1 MFYEQLGIK
10 LKWLFRCFKSF
21 ILIHSNLN
29 NRSRKKYLIN
39 LLKWTSPVHLERQ
52 PPKYTGQGHK
62 YICYIDPKYVFKDI
76 SAWVIYRAFSLF
88 CFVFFLALHFFLIL
102 CLLLP
107 IYNFYS
113 VCCRSLHPI
122 SEMQFQSLLSGSLFW
137 NWSAKGFYIGII

>member
-52 PPKYTGQGHK
+52 PPKYAGQGHK
-62 YICYIDPKYVFKDI
+62 YICYIVPKYVFKDI

-88 CFVFFLALHFFLIL
+88 CFVFFWLCIFFLFYVFYFLYIIFTACAADPYIL
-102 CLLLP
+102 
-107 IYNFYS
+107 S
-113 VCCRSLHPI
+113 VKCSSSPC
-122 SEMQFQSLLSGSLFW
+122 
-137 NWSAKGFYIGII
+137 